1 MDNVMDKIIDKQ
13 LQYEQQ
19 TEETLELAMI
29 HLDPAIFITEDRQE
43 ILEAMIE
50 IGVKQVSKTT
60 IPDNL
65 CTTVSKKLIKQLT
78 IEEMIEMG
86 LVSEDQVLEEYYNQ
100 V

>member
-1 MDNVMDKIIDKQ
+1 MDNVMDKIIDSH

-29 HLDPAIFITEDRQE
+29 HLDPAIFITEERQD

-50 IGVKQVSKTT
+50 IGVKHIAKST
-60 IPDNL
+60 IPDSIF
-65 CTTVSKKLIKQLT
+65 TTISEKLIKQLT
-78 IEEMIEMG
+78 IEEMLEIG
-86 LVSEDQVLEEYYNQ
+86 IVSAQEILEEYYNQ

>member
-1 MDNVMDKIIDKQ
+1 MDNVMDKIIDNQ

-43 ILEAMIE
+43 ILEAMID
-50 IGVKQVSKTT
+50 IGVKQVSKHR
-60 IPDNL
+60 ISDNL
-65 CTTVSKKLIKQLT
+65 CTTISEKLIKQLT
-78 IEEMIEMG
+78 IEEMIEIG
-86 LVSEDQVLEEYYNQ
+86 LVSPEQVLEEYYNE

>member
-1 MDNVMDKIIDKQ
+1 MDNVMDKIIDNH

-29 HLDPAIFITEDRQE
+29 HLDPAIFITEDRIE
-43 ILEAMIE
+43 ILEAIID
-50 IGVKQVSKTT
+50 IGVKQVSKNT

-65 CTTVSKKLIKQLT
+65 CTTISEKLIKQLT
-78 IEEMIEMG
+78 IEEMIEIG
-86 LVSEDQVLEEYYNQ
+86 LVSPDQVLEEYYNQ

>member
-1 MDNVMDKIIDKQ
+1 MSKQKAPIDYAKEAVK
-13 LQYEQQ
+13 L
-19 TEETLELAMI
+19 T
-29 HLDPAIFITEDRQE
+29 TEDGQE
-43 ILEAMIE
+43 ILEAIID

-65 CTTVSKKLIKQLT
+65 CTTISEKLIKQLT

-86 LVSEDQVLEEYYNQ
+86 LVSPDQVLEEYYNQ

>member
-1 MDNVMDKIIDKQ
+1 MDNVMDKIIDSH

-29 HLDPAIFITEDRQE
+29 HLDPAIFITEERTE

-50 IGVKQVSKTT
+50 IGVKHIAKST
-60 IPDNL
+60 IPDSIF
-65 CTTVSKKLIKQLT
+65 TTISEKLIKQLT
-78 IEEMIEMG
+78 IEEMLEIG
-86 LVSEDQVLEEYYNQ
+86 IVSAQEILEEYYNQ